1 MKYFICLIILTCTA
15 LSACSDKDEKPQG
28 VLTESQEKALDGA
41 KDVNDTILNA
51 DEERRK
57 KLEEETQ

>member
-1 MKYFICLIILTCTA
+1 MKYYICLIILTCTV

-28 VLTESQEKALDGA
+28 VLTETQEKSLDDA
-41 KDVNDTILNA
+41 KAVNDTILNA

>member
-1 MKYFICLIILTCTA
+1 MKYLICLIILTCTC
-15 LSACSDKDEKPQG
+15 LSACSDKEEKPQG

-41 KDVNDTILNA
+41 KAVNDTILDA

>member
-1 MKYFICLIILTCTA
+1 MKYFICLIILTCA
-15 LSACSDKDEKPQG
+15 GLSACSDKDEKPQG

-41 KDVNDTILNA
+41 KDVN
-51 DEERRK
+51 E